1 MLQAHDKEYIA
12 WASEDIRVDGK
23 LMEHVSF
30 QSFVR
35 KFGFT
40 SKEAAMSQYEQLL
53 NSSRL
58 SKTRRERLRAT
69 YDDFVKTHLDSF
81 WLEWDRELANYEFDA
96 SCETVVKRTATLAQ
110 QASLAMSAR
119 GFSAVQ
125 TNSTGHN
132 ARADAAVHKGNDSG
146 SSSNDENN
154 DNAVA
159 DEETATASSRS
170 DSQARGEQEPLGQ
183 QSDVCQENNG
193 ASTLDDDVREDLID
207 EELSNLL
214 AHIAQVQHSVC
225 EWRSKDDDAC
235 IACLFQQY
243 QRECVQALHNDRLH
257 NADIADA
264 MAIIGVFAPF
274 LQTQRMRAVFSRK
287 ILSQLVASSALPDP
301 DVDDAAVL
309 KAIRLRINNR
319 REDASQALGCMDRKL
334 RIMFDNLLEFLPEVV
349 DRSISEVTFT
359 VNYVAPVLNCILKI
373 DGKTDVQYPN
383 TDCHVQKHQGSKPDR
398 PDILVKAHGH
408 EILYGTTSD
417 LSVQHDDVSQN
428 MVQEPELYSYKIRSE
443 SNRVQPIASEDMDA
457 INQLEISI
465 RQLPYKDPMPIDLLL
480 NYPEEQEVAN
490 VPSIAELIQTGQDEE
505 EEEAEIVL
513 ESKLTP
519 AQVVDMMDEVA
530 LFWMLSDRDSREQ
543 IAMAN
548 KLSDAARDLKIL
560 SLVQSTLDDYVK
572 N

>member
-1 MLQAHDKEYIA
+1 MALVLQAHDKEYIA

-408 EILYGTTSD
+408 EILYGEITGPCRANCRSKTNWD
-417 LSVQHDDVSQN
+417 LFRLARFGKAFLDRGNHVAPLLQVVHDTGTVMRLS
-428 MVQEPELYSYKIRSE
+428 MKIRG
-443 SNRVQPIASEDMDA
+443 IY
-457 INQLEISI
+457 ILERIGLFS
-465 RQLPYKDPMPIDLLL
+465 
-480 NYPEEQEVAN
+480 
-490 VPSIAELIQTGQDEE
+490 VPCSIAT
-505 EEEAEIVL
+505 V
-513 ESKLTP
+513 P
-519 AQVVDMMDEVA
+519 ALLATLPPLLAAKEDVDMLAEHEFD
-530 LFWMLSDRDSREQ
+530 
-543 IAMAN
+543 AN
-548 KLSDAARDLKIL
+548 RKRSWRFDDILDARKRI
-560 SLVQSTLDDYVK
+560 K
-572 N
+572 